1 MSGTI
6 PTQSSKAST
15 AATDDMEITN
25 YNELNVEEK
34 LEDQAAADPSK
45 LKKKLT
51 SDVWKEMSRLTDP
64 DGSTKAQCIWCKKKL
79 YVSDDNDIV
88 ESSSIPS
95 KNVIRVRVLVPYPEP
110 WKVGS
115 GSRILY
121 PGGYGSGSGSKFHYN
136 GTGPGLGVP

>member
-25 YNELNVEEK
+25 YNELNVEEN

-88 ESSSIPS
+88 EKKCHTGTGIP
-95 KNVIRVRVLVPYPEP
+95 VPYPGP
-110 WKVGS
+110 WRVGS

-121 PGGYGSGSGSKFHYN
+121 PGGYGSGSGSKFHYK